1 MDIQERDIGSVVV
14 LDVSGRIG
22 IDDEGR
28 VKDKINSLVLQGHRH
43 LLLNLA
49 AVSHID
55 STGLGELVS
64 SHVTLTTHGG
74 HIKLANLTARVHD
87 LMSICRLLTVFDV
100 FDSEE
105 DALRS
110 FETVVGVKVQGR
122 HARTSTAR

>member
-1 MDIQERDIGSVVV
+1 MDIQEREIGSVVV

-22 IDDEGR
+22 IDDDGR
-28 VKDKINSLVLQGHRH
+28 LKDKINSLVFQGRLQ

-64 SHVTLTTHGG
+64 SHVTVMTHGG
-74 HIKLANLTARVHD
+74 QIRLANLTARVHD
-87 LMSICRLLTVFDV
+87 LMAICRLLTVFDV
-100 FDSEE
+100 FESEE

-110 FETVVGVKVQGR
+110 LETVVG
-122 HARTSTAR
+122 A

>member
-87 LMSICRLLTVFDV
+87 LLTTCRLSTVFDV
-100 FDSEE
+100 FDSEA
-105 DALRS
+105 DAVRS
-110 FETVVGVKVQGR
+110 FETVVS
-122 HARTSTAR
+122 A